1 VNKHMLAQIDPVDFR
16 DGGFNLVG
24 MIFFIFASLI
34 AIYIYYRKRTP
45 TNAIYLFSV
54 IGGILYTLGNLLDKW
69 MLWDSDYADAFGES
83 FGLFIGV
90 TALFFAVIPFLEQ
103 KMEKTTEHMKGLIE
117 AASNASVNV
126 ANIANE
132 LAASASEV
140 NAASEEIA
148 ASTQSMT
155 VETQSVIKSTNDI
168 KNVMEIITKISDQTN
183 LLALNAS
190 IEAGRAGEQGRGFAV
205 VADEV
210 RKLAEESKGAVRITN
225 EKIVDV
231 VTKINSSFGAME
243 GISAST
249 EQQTASMEEVTST
262 AHRLGELAESL
273 KNSLSIKE

>member
-1 VNKHMLAQIDPVDFR
+1 MLLQIDPVDLL

-24 MIFFIFASLI
+24 MLFFII
-34 AIYIYYRKRTP
+34 ATFISVFLYYKKRTP
-45 TNAIYLFSV
+45 TNAIYVFSV
-54 IGGILYTLGNLLDKW
+54 IGGTLYTLGNLLDKW
-69 MLWDSDYADAFGES
+69 QLWVSDYADAFGES
-83 FGLFIGV
+83 FGLFVGV
-90 TALFFAVIPFLEQ
+90 VALFFAVIPFLEQ
-103 KMEKTTEHMKGLIE
+103 KLEKSTINMKGIIE

-148 ASTQSMT
+148 SSTQEMT
-155 VETQSVIKSTNDI
+155 TNTEDVMKSTNEI
-168 KNVMEIITKISDQTN
+168 NSVMSIITNISDQTN

-210 RKLAEESKGAVRITN
+210 RKLAEESKDAVRNTN
-225 EKIVDV
+225 EKISDV
-231 VTKINSSFGAME
+231 VSKINYSFSAME
-243 GISAST
+243 GISASA

-262 AHRLGELAESL
+262 AHKLGTLAEDL
-273 KNSLSIKE
+273 KNSLTLKE

>member
-1 VNKHMLAQIDPVDFR
+1 MLARIDPTDFL
-16 DGGFNLVG
+16 DGSFNLVG
-24 MIFFIFASLI
+24 MIFFIFASII

-45 TNAIYLFSV
+45 TNAIYVFSV
-54 IGGILYTLGNLLDKW
+54 IGGTLYTLGNLLDKW

-103 KMEKTTEHMKGLIE
+103 KMEKTTDHMKGLIE

-155 VETQSVIKSTNDI
+155 VETQSVIRSTNDI
-168 KNVMEIITKISDQTN
+168 QNVMEIITKISDQTN

-210 RKLAEESKGAVRITN
+210 RKLAEESKGAVRTTN

-262 AHRLGELAESL
+262 AHRLGELAENL
-273 KNSLSIKE
+273 KNSLVIKE

>member
-1 VNKHMLAQIDPVDFR
+1 MLAQQIDPVDFR
-16 DGGFNLVG
+16 DGSFNLVG
-24 MIFFIFASLI
+24 MIFFIIASII
-34 AIYIYYRKRTP
+34 AVYIYYKNRTP
-45 TNAIYLFSV
+45 TNAIYVFSV
-54 IGGILYTLGNLLDKW
+54 VGGILYTLGNFLDKW
-69 MLWDSDYADAFGES
+69 ALWDPDYADAFGES

-90 TALFFAVIPFLEQ
+90 VALFFAVIPFLEQ
-103 KMEKTTEHMKGLIE
+103 KMEKTSQHMKGLIE
-117 AASNASVNV
+117 TASNASINV

-155 VETQSVIKSTNDI
+155 VETQGVMRSSNDI
-168 KNVMEIITKISDQTN
+168 QNVMQIITKISDQTN

-210 RKLAEESKGAVRITN
+210 RKLAEESKGAVRETN
-225 EKIVDV
+225 EKILDV
-231 VTKINSSFGAME
+231 ITKINNSFGAME

-262 AHRLGELAESL
+262 AHKLGELAEEL
-273 KNSLSIKE
+273 KNSLVLDE

>member
-1 VNKHMLAQIDPVDFR
+1 MLLQIEPADLP

-24 MIFFIFASLI
+24 MLFFII
-34 AIYIYYRKRTP
+34 ATFISVFLYYKKRTP

-54 IGGILYTLGNLLDKW
+54 IGGTLYTLGNLLDKW
-69 MLWDSDYADAFGES
+69 ALWNGDYADAFGES
-83 FGLFIGV
+83 FGLFVGV
-90 TALFFAVIPFLEQ
+90 VALFFAVIPFLEQ
-103 KMEKTTEHMKGLIE
+103 KLEKSSINMKGIIE
-117 AASNASVNV
+117 AASNASINV

-148 ASTQSMT
+148 SSTQEMT
-155 VETQSVIKSTNDI
+155 TNTEDVMRSTNEI
-168 KNVMEIITKISDQTN
+168 NSVMSIITNISDQTN

-210 RKLAEESKGAVRITN
+210 RKLAEESKDAVRNTN
-225 EKIVDV
+225 EKIRDV
-231 VTKINSSFGAME
+231 ISKINYSFSAME
-243 GISAST
+243 GISASA

-262 AHRLGELAESL
+262 AHKLGTLAENL
-273 KNSLSIKE
+273 KNSLTIDE

>member
-1 VNKHMLAQIDPVDFR
+1 MLLQIDPADFL

-24 MIFFIFASLI
+24 NIFFIIASVVALI
-34 AIYIYYRKRTP
+34 IYYKKRTP

-54 IGGILYTLGNLLDKW
+54 LGGAFYTMGNLLDKW
-69 MLWDSDYADAFGES
+69 QLWDSGYADAFGES
-83 FGLFIGV
+83 FAMLMATV
-90 TALFFAVIPFLEQ
+90 ALFFAVIPFLEQ
-103 KMEKTTEHMKGLIE
+103 KLEKSTNDMKGIIE
-117 AASNASVNV
+117 AASNTSINV

-148 ASTQSMT
+148 SSTQEMT
-155 VETQSVIKSTNDI
+155 TNTEDVIRSTHDI
-168 KNVMEIITKISDQTN
+168 NNVMSIITNISEQTN

-210 RKLAEESKGAVRITN
+210 RKLAEESKDAVKNTN
-225 EKIVDV
+225 DKIRDV
-231 VTKINSSFGAME
+231 ISKINYSFSAME
-243 GISAST
+243 GISASA

-262 AHRLGELAESL
+262 AHKLGTLAEDL
-273 KNSLSIKE
+273 KNSLMFDEK

>member
-1 VNKHMLAQIDPVDFR
+1 MFAQIDPIDFR
-16 DGGFNLVG
+16 DGGLNLVG
-24 MIFFIFASLI
+24 MIFFWIGALVAVF
-34 AIYIYYRKRTP
+34 IYYKRRTP
-45 TNAIYLFSV
+45 TNAIYVFSLF
-54 IGGILYTLGNLLDKW
+54 GGALYTLGNFLDKW
-69 MLWDSDYADAFGES
+69 MLWNSDYADAFGES

-90 TALFFAVIPFLEQ
+90 SALFFAVIPFLEQ
-103 KMEKTTEHMKGLIE
+103 RIERTSDEMKGVIG
-117 AASNASVNV
+117 AASNASINV

-155 VETQSVIKSTNDI
+155 LETQEVMTATNDI
-168 KNVMEIITKISDQTN
+168 RNVMGIITNISDQTN

-210 RKLAEESKGAVRITN
+210 RKLAEESKSAVRETN
-225 EKIVDV
+225 DKISNVIN
-231 VTKINSSFGAME
+231 KINNSFSSME
-243 GISAST
+243 GISASA

-262 AHRLGELAESL
+262 AHKLGTLAENL
-273 KNSLSIKE
+273 KNSLKVDE

>member
-1 VNKHMLAQIDPVDFR
+1 MLAQQIDPADLL

-24 MIFFIFASLI
+24 MLFFIFASFV
-34 AIYIYYRKRTP
+34 AVFIYFKKRTP
-45 TNAIYLFSV
+45 TNAIYVFSV
-54 IGGILYTLGNLLDKW
+54 IGGFLYTLGNLLDKW
-69 MLWDSDYADAFGES
+69 ALWDPDYADAFGES

-103 KMEKTTEHMKGLIE
+103 RLEKTSKDMKGMIA
-117 AASNASVNV
+117 AASNASINV

-140 NAASEEIA
+140 NAASEEISS
-148 ASTQSMT
+148 STQNMT
-155 VETQSVIKSTNDI
+155 VETQDVVRATNEI
-168 KNVMEIITKISDQTN
+168 RNVMGIITNISDQTN

-210 RKLAEESKGAVRITN
+210 RKLAEESKSAVRETN
-225 EKIVDV
+225 EKINNVIS
-231 VTKINSSFGAME
+231 KINKSFNSME

-262 AHRLGELAESL
+262 AHKLGSLAEDLKDSL
-273 KNSLSIKE
+273 KFNE

>member
-1 VNKHMLAQIDPVDFR
+1 MLAQIDPTDFL
-16 DGGFNLVG
+16 DGSFNLVG
-24 MIFFIFASLI
+24 MIFFIFASII

-45 TNAIYLFSV
+45 TNAIYVFSV
-54 IGGILYTLGNLLDKW
+54 IGGMLYTLGNLLDKW

-103 KMEKTTEHMKGLIE
+103 KIEKTTEHMKGLIE

-155 VETQSVIKSTNDI
+155 VETQSVIRSTNDI
-168 KNVMEIITKISDQTN
+168 QNVMEIITKISDQTN

-210 RKLAEESKGAVRITN
+210 RKLAEESKGAVRTTN

-262 AHRLGELAESL
+262 AHRLGELAENL
-273 KNSLSIKE
+273 KNSLVIKE

>member
-1 VNKHMLAQIDPVDFR
+1 MKKYMLAQIDPADFR
-16 DGGFNLVG
+16 DGSFNLVG
-24 MIFFIFASLI
+24 MIFFIIASI
-34 AIYIYYRKRTP
+34 MAIYIYYRRRTP

-103 KMEKTTEHMKGLIE
+103 KMEKTTEHMKGLIG

-155 VETQSVIKSTNDI
+155 VETQSVIRSTNDI
-168 KNVMEIITKISDQTN
+168 QNVMEIITKISDQTN

-210 RKLAEESKGAVRITN
+210 RKLAEESKGAVRETN

-231 VTKINSSFGAME
+231 VTKINNSFSAIE

-262 AHRLGELAESL
+262 AHKLGELAERL